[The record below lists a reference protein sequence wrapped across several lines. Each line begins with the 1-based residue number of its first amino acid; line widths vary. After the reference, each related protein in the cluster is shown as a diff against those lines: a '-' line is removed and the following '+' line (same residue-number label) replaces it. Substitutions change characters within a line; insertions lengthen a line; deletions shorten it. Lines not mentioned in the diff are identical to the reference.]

1 MTGPR
6 HPPSN
11 STLGKAVR
19 CPLLEGDLEQG
30 GRCCTCRFLPLA
42 RRVAGDDDMAQEVA
56 RRLRI
61 STRKSTRSSCV
72 IVLRFGA
79 GLLLRTFVGLVANRA
94 ADHSRARLSEK
105 M

>member
-30 GRCCTCRFLPLA
+30 VRCCTCRFLPLA
-42 RRVAGDDDMAQEVA
+42 RCVAGDDVAQEVA

-72 IVLRFGA
+72 IVLLFGA
-79 GLLLRTFVGLVANRA
+79 GLLLRTFVGFVANRA